1 MQKTVID
8 SHTKDVLRILGE
20 TALRLADGETVDLN
34 QLATP
39 LSTAPAVS
47 QPSLSTS
54 LLTVPEACGR
64 LRVSRWSFYQLIHH
78 RQIETLTIG
87 RRRLVPTSE
96 IDRFINNLAAA
107 GGRS

>member
-8 SHTKDVLRILGE
+8 SHTKDVLRLLGE
-20 TALRLADGETVDLN
+20 TALRLADGQTVDINRLT
-34 QLATP
+34 TP
-39 LSTAPAVS
+39 LSTAVAAS
-47 QPSLSTS
+47 QPRLSSS

-64 LRVSRWSFYQLIHH
+64 LRVSRWSFYQLIRQ

-96 IDRFINNLAAA
+96 IDRFIDNLAPA
-107 GGRS
+107 GGTT

>member
-1 MQKTVID
+1 MQKIVID
-8 SHTKDVLRILGE
+8 SHTKDVLRTLGE
-20 TALRLADGETVDLN
+20 TALRLAEGKKVDLGELTHLDAMVGT
-34 QLATP
+34 QSGSA
-39 LSTAPAVS
+39 S
-47 QPSLSTS
+47 S

-64 LRVSRWSFYQLIHH
+64 LRVSRWSFYRLIHQ

-96 IDRFINNLAAA
+96 IDRFIRNLAPA